1 MVHLIPSEKL
11 KCKLMNGFLSQ
22 LYKIDVLLLQIDS
35 VLTEFILEM
44 HGIIY
49 FFLLKAPVL
58 LALEKYTVFSDTWTA
73 LSLVPVVRS
82 SVVTSGNTES
92 SVSCNS
98 GEEVIC
104 VDLKADKTFVQKYS
118 QPHLQTLI

>member
-1 MVHLIPSEKL
+1 MVYTVCKKTHQSSWSTGRCPPRQ
-11 KCKLMNGFLSQ
+11 KCETPPM
-22 LYKIDVLLLQIDS
+22 S

-49 FFLLKAPVL
+49 FFLLKVPVL